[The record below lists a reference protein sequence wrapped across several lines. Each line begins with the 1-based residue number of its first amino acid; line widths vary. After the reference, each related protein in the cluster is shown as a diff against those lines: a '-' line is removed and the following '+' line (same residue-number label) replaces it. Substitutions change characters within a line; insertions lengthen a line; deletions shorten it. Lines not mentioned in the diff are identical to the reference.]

1 MFEPPLKDHLYCLV
15 SFHAKM
21 TQFSYSLNSKIII
34 CEILDDCSDVF
45 NVLTLGGAR
54 ERFKILRKW
63 ENVGFGG
70 C

>member
-1 MFEPPLKDHLYCLV
+1 
-15 SFHAKM
+15 M

-34 CEILDDCSDVF
+34 CEFLDDCSDVF
-45 NVLTLGGAR
+45 NVLNLGGGAR

>member
-1 MFEPPLKDHLYCLV
+1 
-15 SFHAKM
+15 M
-21 TQFSYSLNSKIII
+21 TQLSYSLNPKIII
-34 CEILDDCSDVF
+34 CEFLDDCPDVF
-45 NVLTLGGAR
+45 NVLNLGGAR